1 MKAKDLL
8 IKARKKGVAIGAF
21 NVANLE
27 TFKAATQAAFKLRS
41 PLLVEASPG
50 EAKFIGMQQLVYLA
64 RTYEDQIQLPVILNL
79 DHGDSLE
86 NILEAIKLGF
96 DYVHYD
102 GGKFTFEENLKN
114 ASIVVE
120 EAHKNGVTV
129 EGEIDHIEG
138 SSADHTKESV
148 NDYAKPELFTKPEK
162 AKEFIEKTG
171 IDVFA
176 SFVGNLHGVYA
187 EQKHLHLDIL
197 REIAESVPNTFL
209 SLHGGSGIYDED
221 VRSAIKIGVVKVN
234 VNSELRIAFKMT
246 LQKELENTTEIA
258 SYKYMQHPIEEMQ
271 KVVEYK
277 MKLFDSAKILL

>member
-1 MKAKDLL
+1 MKAIELFT
-8 IKARKKGVAIGAF
+8 IARKKGVAIGAF

-27 TFKAATQAAFKLRS
+27 TIKAATQAAQKMKA
-41 PLLVEASPG
+41 PLLLEASPG
-50 EAKFIGMQQLVYLA
+50 EAKFIGMKQLVALA

-102 GGKFTFEENLKN
+102 GSKSSFEENLKN

-120 EAHKNGVTV
+120 EAHKKGVTV

-138 SSADHTKESV
+138 SSADHTKE
-148 NDYAKPELFTKPEK
+148 NIADYSKPELFTKPEK
-162 AKEFIEKTG
+162 AKEFVEKTG

-176 SFVGNLHGVYA
+176 SFIGNLHGVYS
-187 EQKHLHLDIL
+187 EQKHLNLDIL
-197 REIAESVPNTFL
+197 KDIAKSIPNTFL

-221 VRSAIKIGVVKVN
+221 VKNAIKLGIVKVN
-234 VNSELRIAFKMT
+234 VNSELRIAYKMT
-246 LQKELENTTEIA
+246 LQEDLEKTNEIA
-258 SYKYMQHPIEEMQ
+258 SYKYMARPIEEVQ
-271 KVVEYK
+271 KVIELK
-277 MKLFDSAKILL
+277 MKLFGSSQVLL